1 MKTLLTLILTL
12 AAALGAAG
20 AAWADGQKQVL
31 VLYAVRRDA
40 QLAVI
45 GDRDLP
51 RLLEQGLPQGID
63 YYSEYID
70 LPRSSDPDYQDGF
83 RDFLAVKYR
92 GIRFDLV
99 IAVLDPA
106 LEFVRNT
113 REELF
118 PGTPIV
124 FLSTSTTSPRIANG
138 TGLVAPL
145 RLVPSLE
152 LSAALQPAAKR
163 IVVITG
169 AGSVDQG
176 YERMARAQLAS
187 LEPRFAISYVTG
199 LPMAEIES
207 RVAALN
213 ADAIVFFVMV
223 YQDGAGANFHPL
235 EALDRVVRASA
246 APVYSWVD
254 SAMERGIVGGSLKD
268 QVRQNEELAKVALKV
283 LHGERADA
291 IPVTTPPLQVSQVD
305 WRQLRRWKISEANV
319 PVGTIVKFRE
329 PTPWDRYQN
338 YILGAASILLAQSAL
353 IAGLLVQRTRRRQ
366 AEQRIRDLGARLLQA
381 QESERAHI
389 ARELHDD
396 ISQQMALLE
405 IDMELLGGA
414 VSGDAAGMADG
425 VLQRAQGVAKS
436 VHDLSHRLH
445 PAKLRLMG
453 LVPALRGLQR
463 ELSHAGLDI
472 TLSAD
477 HLPPNL
483 APELTLCL
491 FRVVQEALQNAAKHS
506 GATTAM
512 VQLAYGAKGL
522 TLTIADDGCGFE
534 TTRGWQKG
542 LGLISMKER
551 LEAIGGTLRVRSAPG
566 KGTRVIAIVP
576 PVALVDPAPLVGQA
590 R

>member
-291 IPVTTPPLQVSQVD
+291 IPVTTPPLQVPQVD

-576 PVALVDPAPLVGQA
+576 PVALVDPAPPVGQA